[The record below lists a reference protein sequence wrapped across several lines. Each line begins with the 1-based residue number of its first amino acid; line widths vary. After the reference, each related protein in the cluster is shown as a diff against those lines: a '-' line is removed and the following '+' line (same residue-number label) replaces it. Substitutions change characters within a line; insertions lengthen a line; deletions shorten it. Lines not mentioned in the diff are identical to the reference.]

1 MPVEENGSGFAMKKI
16 RWGLIGCGDIATKRV
31 APALRDLPNCELVA
45 ASRARADLAEPFA
58 RQFGAGKWYADW
70 QDLVAD
76 PEIDAVYVATP
87 VYLHAPQTILAAEH
101 GKHVLCEKPMA
112 LDLEQCDRMIAAS
125 RAHQTKLGI
134 AYYRHFYPL
143 LRRVGEIIQACEIGK
158 VILAQINAFERF
170 DPSPADPRYWF
181 LRPEQA
187 GGGPMFDFG
196 CHRVEVLL
204 HLLGRA
210 DRVASSVGRI
220 LFARE
225 VEDTAVAIIEMRSGA
240 RALLSVTHATV
251 HSQDTL
257 DLFGSE
263 GSIHIPVLN
272 QGRVLIRTRC
282 EEREECHPPHANL
295 HLPCIDDF
303 VRALQEGREPAVSGE
318 VGREVASVIQSI
330 YSRSES

>member
-1 MPVEENGSGFAMKKI
+1 MNKI
-16 RWGLIGCGDIATKRV
+16 RWGLIGCGDIAAKRV
-31 APALRDLPNCELVA
+31 APALRDLTNSELVA
-45 ASRARADLAEPFA
+45 VSRARADLAEPFA

-70 QDLVAD
+70 RDLVAD
-76 PEIDAVYVATP
+76 PEIDAVYIATP
-87 VYLHAPQTILAAEH
+87 VYLHARQTILAAER

-125 RAHQTKLGI
+125 RTHQTQLGI
-134 AYYRHFYPL
+134 AYYRHLYPL
-143 LRRVGEIIQACEIGK
+143 LRRVREIIKAGEIGR
-158 VILAQINAFERF
+158 VILVQINAFERF
-170 DPSPADPRYWF
+170 NPPPGDPRYWF
-181 LRPEQA
+181 MCREQA

-204 HLLGRA
+204 HLLGTA
-210 DRVASSVGRI
+210 ERVASSVGRI
-220 LFARE
+220 LFERE
-225 VEDTAVAIIEMRSGA
+225 VEDTAVAIIEMQSGT
-240 RALLSVTHATV
+240 RALLSVTQATV

-272 QGRVLIRTRC
+272 QGRVVIRTRC
-282 EEREECHPPHANL
+282 GEREECHPPHVNL

-318 VGREVASVIQSI
+318 AGREVASVIHSI
-330 YSRSES
+330 YSRSEG

>member
-1 MPVEENGSGFAMKKI
+1 MQENGYGLAMSAI

-45 ASRARADLAEPFA
+45 VSRARADLAEPFA

-70 QDLVAD
+70 RDLVVD

-87 VYLHAPQTILAAEH
+87 VHLHAAQTILAAEH

-112 LDLEQCDRMIAAS
+112 LDLTQCDRMIAAS
-125 RAHQTKLGI
+125 RSHQTKLGV
-134 AYYRHFYPL
+134 AYYRHLYPL
-143 LRRVGEIIQACEIGK
+143 LRRVSEIIQSGEIGR
-158 VILAQINAFERF
+158 VILVQINAFERF
-170 DPSPADPRYWF
+170 NPSPDDPRFWF
-181 LRPEQA
+181 LRRDQA

-204 HLLGRA
+204 HLLGSV

-220 LFARE
+220 LFERE
-225 VEDTAVAIIEMRSGA
+225 VEDTAVAIMEMRSGT
-240 RALLSVTHATV
+240 RAVLSITHATF

-272 QGRVLIRTRC
+272 QGRALIRTRC
-282 EEREECHPPHANL
+282 GEREEHHPPHANL
-295 HLPCIDDF
+295 HLPCINDF
-303 VRALQEGREPAVSGE
+303 VRALLEDREPAVSGE